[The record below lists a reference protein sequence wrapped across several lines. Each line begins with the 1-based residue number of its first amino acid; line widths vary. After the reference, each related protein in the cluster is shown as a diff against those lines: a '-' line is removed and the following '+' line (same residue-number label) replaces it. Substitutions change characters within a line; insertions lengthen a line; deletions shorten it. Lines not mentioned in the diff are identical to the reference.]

1 MNTKETLSLAY
12 AEALRDFTES
22 AKALQAALE
31 GNDPA
36 EDKVNPIVLNAAKRV
51 LRARVSLL
59 RTSADLQE
67 WTLDNEEVPNA
78 DIPDFLPDSF

>member
-1 MNTKETLSLAY
+1 MNDKETLSLAY
-12 AEALRDFTES
+12 ADAVRDFTE
-22 AKALQAALE
+22 AVKALKVTLD

-36 EDKVNPIVLNAAKRV
+36 EDKENPIVLNAAKRV
-51 LRARVSLL
+51 LRARVALL

>member
-1 MNTKETLSLAY
+1 MNTKETLTAAY
-12 AEALRDFTES
+12 TEALRAFADS
-22 AKALQAALE
+22 AKALQAALD

-36 EDKVNPIVLNAAKRV
+36 EDQENPIVLNAAKRV
-51 LRARVSLL
+51 LRCRVAVL